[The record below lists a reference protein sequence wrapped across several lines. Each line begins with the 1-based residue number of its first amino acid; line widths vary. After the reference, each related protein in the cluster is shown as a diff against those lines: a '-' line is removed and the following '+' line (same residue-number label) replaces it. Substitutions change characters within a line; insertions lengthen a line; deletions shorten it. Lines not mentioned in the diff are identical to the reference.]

1 MIKSM
6 TGYGVAGHE
15 SENLK
20 IHVEVKTLN
29 SKFLDLNLRIPKSL
43 NDKELEIRKIVSD
56 TLERGKVAL
65 SLEYVDAAAR
75 PSKLAI
81 DTPLFLAYYNELKNL
96 AQEVNADTS
105 DIFKLALQS
114 PEVMLSEN
122 QLEDEGIHW
131 GLLKEKI
138 NEALAA
144 CDNFRITEGATLQAQ
159 LESSI
164 LEIGNM
170 LEKIIEQDPLRIQN
184 IRNRIKQ
191 NIEELSLKGTAD
203 ENRLEQEIIY
213 YIEKLDIS
221 EEKVRL
227 KSHLDYFLEVMNM
240 PTSQGKKLGFISQE
254 IGREINTIGSKA
266 NDALIQKYVVG
277 MKEELEKIKE
287 QLLNIV

>member
-65 SLEYVDAAAR
+65 SLEYVDATAR

-131 GLLKEKI
+131 ELLKEKI

-170 LEKIIEQDPLRIQN
+170 LGKIIEQDPLRIQN